1 VLCGFV
7 AEKQIVTIL
16 HEQYFCCQDNRNLL
30 FVDMFWKQIEPEFR
44 NKAFGADDKKRRN
57 SAFKMSD
64 SEIITILILL
74 RLPNP

>member
-1 VLCGFV
+1 MLRFYMNNIFAVKIIEIFYL
-7 AEKQIVTIL
+7 
-16 HEQYFCCQDNRNLL
+16 
-30 FVDMFWKQIEPEFR
+30 FWKQIEPEFR

-57 SAFKMSD
+57 RAFKMSD